1 MSFLNPTY
9 LWAFLG
15 LAVPLAIHLWSM
27 KEGRTI
33 KVGSI
38 RLLRESDPKKTSSV
52 RLNEFWLLLLRM
64 FLLSLLV
71 LILAEPQLERR
82 PENSPIIYLVEPS
95 LLSYE
100 QVNSILDS
108 LPEDVPVKLLQNG
121 FPDLKKE
128 DLDQNF
134 VVPDYWQLVQEM
146 ESLPAD
152 SIIVF
157 TNAFFSGIKGK
168 RPQMNKKINWVLLD
182 PGETQREVVQAVSKE
197 DEVELLWV
205 ESDDSHLEFE
215 KESVPKKQLTLSS
228 GKDSI
233 FISEGGQELTLK
245 IDLVDSL
252 SVLIVKND
260 IFEQEVKYFR
270 ASYAAIENYL
280 GQPVE
285 VEVIN
290 EEEYKTSGDYRTVI
304 WLSKLP
310 APKTSGNIVIFEEDG
325 LVKDLIAEGN
335 SEGEYFLSARLNS
348 ENILEENLPE
358 RLLMLLSLN
367 KKLEEKVPQYDRRVM
382 DLQEFQ
388 PISTAGITR
397 TSATTDI
404 STYLWIMLLIL
415 LLAERGFSYYRKQ

>member
-52 RLNEFWLLLLRM
+52 RLNELWLLLVRM
-64 FLLSLLV
+64 LLLSLLV

-82 PENSPIIYLVEPS
+82 SEISPITYLVEPS
-95 LLSYE
+95 LLSFT

-121 FPDLKKE
+121 FPDLKRE
-128 DLDQNF
+128 DLNQNF
-134 VVPDYWQLVQEM
+134 VVPNYWQLVREM
-146 ESLPAD
+146 DSLPAD
-152 SIIVF
+152 RIIVF
-157 TNAFFSGIKGK
+157 TNAFVSGIKGK
-168 RPQMNKKINWVLLD
+168 RPQMSKKVNWVILD
-182 PGETQREVVQAVSKE
+182 PGETRREVVQAVSKG

-205 ESDDSHLEFE
+205 ESDHSHLKFE
-215 KESVPKKQLTLSS
+215 KEKTPKKQLTLSS

-233 FISEGGQELTLK
+233 FISEGGQELQLK
-245 IDLVDSL
+245 IDPVDSL

-260 IFEQEVKYFR
+260 LFEQEVKYLM

-285 VEVIN
+285 VEVIDEN
-290 EEEYKTSGDYRTVI
+290 DFKPSGDYRTVI
-304 WLSKLP
+304 WLSKLL
-310 APKTSGNIVIFEEDG
+310 APKTSGNIVIFEENG
-325 LVKDLIAEGN
+325 LAKDLIAEGN
-335 SEGEYFLSARLNS
+335 SAREYFLTARLNS
-348 ENILEENLPE
+348 ENIVEENLPE
-358 RLLMLLSLN
+358 RLLMLLNLN

-388 PISTAGITR
+388 PISTAGITK
-397 TSATTDI
+397 TSATNDI
-404 STYLWIMLLIL
+404 SRYLWIMLLIL